1 MLVGLLLLL
10 NFSVVWLWSLML
22 QGFLFHQTPLGA
34 VCRIVFA
41 HADSSLRPVLGTVY
55 RSPRHEEYALSA
67 ALVAVSI
74 VLNTLCYLRGLTG
87 EVLFILAW
95 TGLGGRCMG
104 GAYTFAHKEAHNSRL
119 YRFRVNVFENWL
131 GLLYGNVPYNFTT
144 SHIHIHHALDGA
156 KGDTFY
162 MWDLPRNC
170 PFAFA
175 EYVERVFLHM
185 CAVSPLRYFRGRDMH
200 SQYKRL
206 RHGAVCYWL
215 VFPMCIF
222 YISRSARVLFFIWLQ
237 PLLAMT
243 VFLALINWAQH
254 GFIELDNKGVHDPR
268 VNATTIVNGRDDY
281 FRENYHWE
289 HHYTHDKPVDAG
301 SKRKPATVFR
311 DISIPELAVL
321 MVFDRFEMLMKHTDL
336 SASVMRRRASA
347 IERQD
352 APNNARWAQ

>member
-1 MLVGLLLLL
+1 
-10 NFSVVWLWSLML
+10 
-22 QGFLFHQTPLGA
+22 
-34 VCRIVFA
+34 
-41 HADSSLRPVLGTVY
+41 
-55 RSPRHEEYALSA
+55 
-67 ALVAVSI
+67 
-74 VLNTLCYLRGLTG
+74 
-87 EVLFILAW
+87 
-95 TGLGGRCMG
+95 MG

-222 YISRSARVLFFIWLQ
+222 YISRSVRVLFFIWLQ